1 MSHKLNVNLLVTCV
15 GGDLGPELLLQ
26 IKQSKNYNYKIIGV
40 DSNIDVNAKYF
51 CDKFYL
57 VPPGKKKKLFIEKI
71 IQIIKLEKINY
82 IIPSADEE
90 AIALSFYKKEVE
102 EIGCK
107 VISDDFDTIKLVS
120 NKLKTYN
127 FLNKYGINK
136 CFFKPVK
143 NYKEV
148 LFHLKENKYNKSWVL
163 KPSNQRGSRNIFY
176 INKKKIH
183 SHGMD
188 GISEADLKN
197 TFKKL
202 KKSTPFILMEKLNKP
217 VFDVDIL
224 SWKGKLLKTVQ
235 RKRIFSDDPNKG
247 HELVNQKKIYDFC
260 KNIVKIFN
268 LSWLYDFDIMF
279 NKLNEPCLL
288 EINPRKSGS
297 LIISL
302 MAKIHLI
309 DDVINL
315 SQGRP
320 PTKIKIFEKKI
331 FIPFKSMYKVK

>member
-15 GGDLGPELLLQ
+15 GGDLGPELLIK
-26 IKQSKNYNYKIIGV
+26 IKQSKNYNYKIFGV
-40 DSNIDVNAKYF
+40 DSNIDVIAKYF
-51 CDKFYL
+51 CDKFYV
-57 VPPGKKKKLFIEKI
+57 VPPGQNKKPFVERIIE
-71 IQIIKLEKINY
+71 IIKLEKINY

-102 EIGCK
+102 ETGCK
-107 VISDDFDTIKLVS
+107 VILDNYDIIKLVS

-127 FLNKYGINK
+127 FLDKHKINK

-148 LFHLKENKYNKSWVL
+148 LFHINENKNNKSWVL

-176 INKKKIH
+176 IKKKKIF

-188 GISEADLKN
+188 DKTEVDLKEI
-197 TFKKL
+197 FKKI
-202 KKSTPFILMEKLNKP
+202 KNSTSFILMETLDKP

-224 SWKGKLLKTVQ
+224 TWKGKLLKTVQ

-247 HELVNQKKIYDFC
+247 HELVNQKKINDFC
-260 KNIVKIFN
+260 KNIVKILN

-297 LIISL
+297 LVISL
-302 MAKIHLI
+302 MAKINLI

-315 SQGRP
+315 SLGKP
-320 PTKIKIFEKKI
+320 PTEVKIFEKKI
-331 FIPFKSMYKVK
+331 FIPYKSMYKVK